1 MARGGRTSASPRAS
15 ASPRS
20 AAPSP
25 APEPSAPSQDALTKQ
40 LAEVANLRDELTR
53 LKESHIR
60 RESRMQHEIAEL
72 KVKLQEAIG
81 GRSQPEVM
89 NDIRATHAA
98 IQDRLGDIQDRT
110 VELLTQQKDEMARQ
124 FHVKL
129 AEVVNAK
136 DKISI

>member
-72 KVKLQEAIG
+72 KVKLQEAIV
-81 GRSQPEVM
+81 RR
-89 NDIRATHAA
+89 DA
-98 IQDRLGDIQDRT
+98 DRERRENEDSCGSM
-110 VELLTQQKDEMARQ
+110 K
-124 FHVKL
+124 
-129 AEVVNAK
+129 
-136 DKISI
+136 